1 MIDLVDRY
9 RQQVLGLC
17 HRMLG
22 QRQDAEDAAQETFV
36 RMNGYFHNLLKFGG
50 LRLKIKDISDGVR
63 NVSIQGKIVD
73 MNAFMILL
81 DDGSG
86 KIFVRYRSRDLADPL
101 AIGDR
106 IRVQKCRARIYSG
119 ILEIRLERSGRII
132 KLPESHVQYP

>member
-1 MIDLVDRY
+1 MIND
-9 RQQVLGLC
+9 
-17 HRMLG
+17 
-22 QRQDAEDAAQETFV
+22 
-36 RMNGYFHNLLKFGG
+36 YFHNLLKFGG
-50 LRLKIKDISDGVR
+50 LRVKIKDISDGIR

-81 DDGSG
+81 DDETG
-86 KIFVRYRSRDLADPL
+86 KIFVRYRSRDLADTL

-106 IRVQKCRARIYSG
+106 IRVQKCRGRIYAG

>member
-1 MIDLVDRY
+1 MGMDRLVSVVIPTRN
-9 RQQVLGLC
+9 RP
-17 HRMLG
+17 
-22 QRQDAEDAAQETFV
+22 EK
-36 RMNGYFHNLLKFGG
+36 LLRAVGSVC
-50 LRLKIKDISDGVR
+50 LQTYNNIEI
-63 NVSIQGKIVD
+63 II
-73 MNAFMILL
+73 I

-132 KLPESHVQYP
+132 KLPESHAQYP